1 MAWQQR
7 METIK
12 ATRVDRTTVVGLIAG
27 IILGLTLGL
36 LIGWVWWPVEWQG
49 PQAGAV
55 SQAAAGAAGSSAAAG
70 QFSTPEARYLYLG
83 ATADAYALAAAAGDR
98 NAASV
103 AAQRLAAL
111 GGDIRAAFDSAIA
124 FYSTQAGG
132 STQVSNLTTLAG
144 AVGIPL
150 GTSTGAT
157 DAGAPAASG
166 GQAPAAAPPAATEAA
181 GVSGG
186 QDGGGNPLQWLLSL
200 LVALLLIGGG
210 LYLLWTLNQRRGLE
224 ASSTGSAGSDGFDDE
239 EIGTS
244 STTVVEA
251 FDRSSLSPM
260 RAGVVPAS
268 AMRSTVE
275 RPVAVEGRDP
285 HGFDAEDDDD
295 IYPPRRGI
303 TIVDTDD
310 EAPPGSARNGA
321 AWDDEDDEDVEDV
334 GDVNAE
340 GHGPPDDVGD
350 DPGNEDEADA
360 PAEAPPPRTNV
371 PGTSVRTAPP
381 PTLQPPTPSRYERYT
396 TIDSYTA
403 TYYLGQVDFDQG
415 KPIGSP
421 SGDGYLGEYSVGIPQ
436 KNGLLDHDMEKP
448 IAMEVVLFD
457 KSDGRSTLTTTR
469 LLLSDYA
476 HDHMYEEYQRAN
488 PNLAPIVAR
497 PNTHFQLEG
506 KQLLL
511 DCLIKDVQYTR
522 EGFFQNVVLE
532 LAVKR
537 KA

>member
-49 PQAGAV
+49 LEPAAAPAAAAGSTAV
-55 SQAAAGAAGSSAAAG
+55 SQ
-70 QFSTPEARYLYLG
+70 FNTPEARYLYLG
-83 ATADAYALAAAAGDR
+83 ATADAYVLAAAAGDR
-98 NAASV
+98 NAASL

-111 GGDIRAAFDSAIA
+111 GGDIRSAFDSAIA
-124 FYSTQAGG
+124 FYSAQAGG
-132 STQVSNLTTLAG
+132 ATQVSNLTTLAG

-150 GTSTGAT
+150 GTGTSGSDTSAAT
-157 DAGAPAASG
+157 APG
-166 GQAPAAAPPAATEAA
+166 GQTAAAAAAPAAAAASSSAA
-181 GVSGG
+181 QGS
-186 QDGGGNPLQWLLSL
+186 GGNPLQWLLSL
-200 LVALLLIGGG
+200 LAAVLLIGGG
-210 LYLLWTLNQRRGLE
+210 LYLLWMLNQRRGLE
-224 ASSTGSAGSDGFDDE
+224 ASSASADGFDAE
-239 EIGTS
+239 EVGTS
-244 STTVVEA
+244 SATVVEA
-251 FDRSSLSPM
+251 FDRSSLTPM
-260 RAGVVPAS
+260 RTTVTPAA

-285 HGFDAEDDDD
+285 HGFDAEDDDE
-295 IYPPRRGI
+295 IYPPRRVV
-303 TIVDTDD
+303 TIVDTDED
-310 EAPPGSARNGA
+310 EEEPNGAHGGA
-321 AWDDEDDEDVEDV
+321 AWDDEDGDGEGDEDDSPTDRE
-334 GDVNAE
+334 
-340 GHGPPDDVGD
+340 
-350 DPGNEDEADA
+350 PGDEAGSAA
-360 PAEAPPPRTNV
+360 PDEVPPARTNI

-381 PTLQPPTPSRYERYT
+381 PTLQPPTPSRYDRYT
-396 TIDSYTA
+396 TIDSHTI
-403 TYYLGQVDFDQG
+403 TYYVGQPDFDQG

-421 SGDGYLGEYSVGIPQ
+421 TGDGYLGEYSVGIPH
-436 KNGLLDHDMEKP
+436 KNGLLDHDMVKP

-476 HDHMYEEYQRAN
+476 HDHLYDEYHAAN

-511 DCLIKDVQYTR
+511 DCLIKDVKYTR
-522 EGFFQNVVLE
+522 DGFFQNVVLE
-532 LAVKR
+532 LVVKR
-537 KA
+537 KT

>member
-49 PQAGAV
+49 PEPASAP
-55 SQAAAGAAGSSAAAG
+55 SAAAG
-70 QFSTPEARYLYLG
+70 STTAGQFNTPEARYLYLG
-83 ATADAYALAAAAGDR
+83 ATADAYVLAAAAGDR
-98 NAASV
+98 NAASL

-111 GGDIRAAFDSAIA
+111 GGDIRSAFDSAIA
-124 FYSTQAGG
+124 FYSSQAGG
-132 STQVSNLTTLAG
+132 ATQVSNLTTLAG

-150 GTSTGAT
+150 GTSTSGSDTSA
-157 DAGAPAASG
+157 AAAPG
-166 GQAPAAAPPAATEAA
+166 GQPAVEAAAPAAAAATTGTA
-181 GVSGG
+181 
-186 QDGGGNPLQWLLSL
+186 QGGGNPLQWLLSL
-200 LVALLLIGGG
+200 LAAVLLIGGG
-210 LYLLWTLNQRRGLE
+210 LYLLWVLNQRRGLE
-224 ASSTGSAGSDGFDDE
+224 ASGASADGFDAE
-239 EIGTS
+239 EVGTS
-244 STTVVEA
+244 SATVVEA
-251 FDRSSLSPM
+251 FDRSSLTPM
-260 RAGVVPAS
+260 RATVTPAA

-295 IYPPRRGI
+295 EIYPPRRGV
-303 TIVDTDD
+303 TIVDTDPD
-310 EAPPGSARNGA
+310 EQISSAAVRAA
-321 AWDDEDDEDVEDV
+321 AWDDED
-334 GDVNAE
+334 
-340 GHGPPDDVGD
+340 
-350 DPGNEDEADA
+350 NEDEDGDDEGDKDDA
-360 PAEAPPPRTNV
+360 PTDKGPEDKAGNAAPDAVPTSRTNA
-371 PGTSVRTAPP
+371 PGTSVNTAPP
-381 PTLQPPTPSRYERYT
+381 PTLQPPTPSRYDRYT

-476 HDHMYEEYQRAN
+476 HDHMYDEYQRAN

-511 DCLIKDVQYTR
+511 DCLIKDVKYTR
-522 EGFFQNVVLE
+522 DGFFQNVVLE
-532 LAVKR
+532 LVVKR

>member
-49 PQAGAV
+49 PEP
-55 SQAAAGAAGSSAAAG
+55 AAAPAAAASSTAAG
-70 QFSTPEARYLYLG
+70 QFNTPEARYLYLG
-83 ATADAYALAAAAGDR
+83 ATADAYVLAAAAGDH
-98 NAASV
+98 NAASL

-111 GGDIRAAFDSAIA
+111 GGDIRSAFDSAIA
-124 FYSTQAGG
+124 FYSAQAGG

-150 GTSTGAT
+150 GTSTSGSDTGA
-157 DAGAPAASG
+157 AAAPG
-166 GQAPAAAPPAATEAA
+166 GQPAVEDAAPAAAAASTPTT
-181 GVSGG
+181 
-186 QDGGGNPLQWLLSL
+186 QGGGNPLQWLLSL
-200 LVALLLIGGG
+200 LAAVLLIGGG
-210 LYLLWTLNQRRGLE
+210 LYLLWVLNQRRGLG
-224 ASSTGSAGSDGFDDE
+224 ASSAGSDGFDAE
-239 EIGTS
+239 EVGTS
-244 STTVVEA
+244 SATVVEA
-251 FDRSSLSPM
+251 FDRSSLTPM
-260 RAGVVPAS
+260 RTTVTPAA

-285 HGFDAEDDDD
+285 HGFDAEDDDE
-295 IYPPRRGI
+295 IYPPPRRGV
-303 TIVDTDD
+303 TIVDTDED
-310 EAPPGSARNGA
+310 EEAPNDAHGGA
-321 AWDDEDDEDVEDV
+321 AWDDEDGDGEGDEDEDLT
-334 GDVNAE
+334 GT
-340 GHGPPDDVGD
+340 GP
-350 DPGNEDEADA
+350 EDEAGNAA
-360 PAEAPPPRTNV
+360 PDEIPPARTNV

-381 PTLQPPTPSRYERYT
+381 PTQQPPTPSRYDRYT

-476 HDHMYEEYQRAN
+476 HDHMYDEYQRAN

-511 DCLIKDVQYTR
+511 DCLIKDVKYTR
-522 EGFFQNVVLE
+522 DGFFQNVVLE
-532 LAVKR
+532 LVVKR

>member
-49 PQAGAV
+49 PESAAP
-55 SQAAAGAAGSSAAAG
+55 AAAASSTAVG
-70 QFSTPEARYLYLG
+70 QFNTPEARYLYLS
-83 ATADAYALAAAAGDR
+83 ATADAYVLAAAAGDR
-98 NAASV
+98 NAASL

-124 FYSTQAGG
+124 FYSAQAGG

-150 GTSTGAT
+150 GTSTSGSDTSAAAAGTGQT
-157 DAGAPAASG
+157 DAAAA
-166 GQAPAAAPPAATEAA
+166 APAAAATSTGAAPD
-181 GVSGG
+181 S
-186 QDGGGNPLQWLLSL
+186 GGNPLQWLLSL
-200 LVALLLIGGG
+200 LAAVLLIGGG
-210 LYLLWTLNQRRGLE
+210 LYLLWVLNQRRGLE
-224 ASSTGSAGSDGFDDE
+224 ASSAGSDGFDAE
-239 EIGTS
+239 EVDTS
-244 STTVVEA
+244 TGTVVEA
-251 FDRSSLSPM
+251 FDRSSLTPM
-260 RAGVVPAS
+260 RAAVTPAA

-285 HGFDAEDDDD
+285 HGFDAEDDDE
-295 IYPPRRGI
+295 IYPPPRRSV

-310 EAPPGSARNGA
+310 DEEGPNGAHGGA
-321 AWDDEDDEDVEDV
+321 AWEDEDGADDEDDDLTNKEPADGA
-334 GDVNAE
+334 GDAAGNA
-340 GHGPPDDVGD
+340 PPD
-350 DPGNEDEADA
+350 
-360 PAEAPPPRTNV
+360 EAPPARTNV
-371 PGTSVRTAPP
+371 PGTSVRTALP
-381 PTLQPPTPSRYERYT
+381 PTLQPPTPSRYDRYT
-396 TIDSYTA
+396 AIDSYTA

-511 DCLIKDVQYTR
+511 DCLIKDVKYTR
-522 EGFFQNVVLE
+522 DGFFQNVVLE
-532 LAVKR
+532 LVVKR